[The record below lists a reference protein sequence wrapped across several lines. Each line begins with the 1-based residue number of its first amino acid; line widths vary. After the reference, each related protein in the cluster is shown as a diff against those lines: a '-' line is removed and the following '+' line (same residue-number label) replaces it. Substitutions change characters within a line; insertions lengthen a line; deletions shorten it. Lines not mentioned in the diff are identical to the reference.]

1 MKQAVFLMMGK
12 LCEDSI
18 CIKDA
23 LNCCIIVHLCW
34 GKLMFQTVTKNKQTH
49 MHIQYT
55 QALHVKLSKKSLVM
69 TKYYFQ
75 HTACDFLFFPR

>member
-12 LCEDSI
+12 LCEDSM

-23 LNCCIIVHLCW
+23 LNCCTIVHLCW

-55 QALHVKLSKKSLVM
+55 QVVHVKLSKRSLVV
-69 TKYYFQ
+69 TKYCFQ
-75 HTACDFLFFPR
+75 HVIFSFSR